1 MGRYNTCESYN
12 FESYVYNIIAKG
24 CASFATAKDAI
35 LKKCMP
41 RILLTLL
48 VFFCAL
54 SACLAQVSGDYES
67 NGTGGGV
74 WNVAATWLTYNGVAY
89 VAAASAPSNSSNN
102 IIIQSGDAVS
112 VTNSQTLGAN
122 MTDNGTL
129 TITGAGTLVCGT
141 GKVLGTGSFTVN
153 AGAALGIGSSTG
165 ISTTAATGN
174 IQVTGG
180 ASFSATANYTYSGG
194 AAQVTGNA
202 LPSPLTG
209 SITFGN
215 TNGSG
220 TSLLANVIV
229 NSPGTVTVTGALACN
244 TFVISGTGSF
254 TLNTGATLLTANAS
268 GISATGVSGSIQT
281 STLIFSDSASY
292 TYYGAVAQV
301 TGTGLPAIL
310 VSLGINNSSA
320 GGVSLTNSM
329 TLNGVLT
336 LTNGIFCLNGNT
348 LNIPSGRTIVRA
360 KGSLSLCG
368 GSIALSGTL
377 NVNYTG
383 TVAVTTGPEIP
394 TSSSGLNN
402 LTINGTGVVVTLGA
416 NVVVNGN
423 LIMTTGTLQ
432 LGGFTLAYSG
442 SSVLVYNGT
451 AAQTVGAEW
460 PSGSFGNNIT
470 VSNTFAA
477 SGVVLNTSKTGYTGR
492 LTVINGGFFNSGSFT
507 LGGAGNI
514 AVNAGGTL
522 ITPNVNGVSAS
533 GAIQL
538 TGTVTFAAGSG
549 YIFDGAA
556 MQVTGSEMPA
566 SVGLLTVNN
575 ATGIRLTNSLI
586 VSGNLT
592 MTQGNIDLNNNSLTL
607 GASVA
612 VPGTLNY
619 TAGTLINTGSFTRW
633 FNLTTIAAGGAAGL
647 FPVGTATNYRPFSV
661 SVPTI
666 PTAGG
671 TITVSYTDASTN
683 STVSFPDGANTVA
696 VIKNLNWSVVPGN
709 GLAGGSYNLDI
720 SGTGYGLVGNVSDLR
735 ITLVGSV
742 VGTAGTNAGT
752 TADPQVNRNGLTQGN
767 LTNVFYLGSVNSIN
781 SPLPITL
788 LSFTATAQNKEVI
801 LNWTTTQEINNG
813 YFTVQRSKNDAGW
826 ENMQQIPGAGNT
838 SGLSSYTW
846 DDPSPYAGISYYRLM
861 QTDLDGT
868 QTYSGIRPVII
879 ATTALLFLYPNPASS
894 LITVSF
900 PLADK
905 YEVSLYSSSGQI
917 VIGPVGGTGNV
928 VAIPVL
934 NIPDGVYFIRIN
946 QAAMATVLKVI
957 IKK

>member
-1 MGRYNTCESYN
+1 MH
-12 FESYVYNIIAKG
+12 VYNNNGKG
-24 CASFATAKDAI
+24 HASFAKAI
-35 LKKCMP
+35 SMNTFFKKCIT
-41 RILLTLL
+41 RIFLTLL
-48 VFFCAL
+48 LFFYAL
-54 SACLAQVSGDYES
+54 NASLAQATGDYES
-67 NGTGGGV
+67 NGTGGGA
-74 WNVAATWLTYNGVAY
+74 WNATTTWLTYNGASY
-89 VAAASAPSNSSNN
+89 VAAIAAPSNSSNN

-129 TITGAGTLVCGT
+129 TITGTGMLVCGT
-141 GKVLGTGSFTVN
+141 SKVLGTGSFAVN
-153 AGAALGIGSSTG
+153 SSAALSIGSTTG

-180 ASFSATANYTYSGG
+180 SSFNAAANYIYTGG

-202 LPSPLTG
+202 LPSPITG
-209 SITFGN
+209 SITFSN

-220 TSLLANVIV
+220 TSLLTNIIV

-244 TFVISGTGSF
+244 TFVISGTGAF

-268 GISATGVSGSIQT
+268 GISATGASGSIQT
-281 STLIFSDSASY
+281 STLVFSDSANY
-292 TYYGAVAQV
+292 TYYGSVAQV

-310 VSLGINNSSA
+310 VSLVISNSSA

-348 LNIPSGRTIVRA
+348 LTIPSGRTIVRA

-368 GSIALSGTL
+368 GTIALTGVL

-383 TVAVTTGPEIP
+383 TTAVTTGPEIP
-394 TSSSGLNN
+394 ASSSGLNN

-416 NVVVNGN
+416 NVIVNGN

-432 LGGFTLAYSG
+432 LGGFTLAYG
-442 SSVLVYNGT
+442 ASSLLIYNGT
-451 AAQTVGAEW
+451 AAQTVGVEW
-460 PSGSFGNNIT
+460 PGSSFSNNIT

-477 SGVVLNTSKTGYTGR
+477 SGVVLNAGKTGYTGA
-492 LTVINGGFFNSGSFT
+492 LTVINGGFFNSGSFS
-507 LGGAGNI
+507 LGGTGNMT
-514 AVNAGGTL
+514 VNAGGSL
-522 ITPNVNGVSAS
+522 ITPNVNGIGAS
-533 GAIQL
+533 GPIQL

-549 YIFDGAA
+549 FIFNGTA
-556 MQVTGSEMPA
+556 MQVTGAQMPA
-566 SVGLLTVNN
+566 SIGTLTVNN
-575 ATGIRLTNSLI
+575 ATGIQLTSALA

-592 MTQGNIDLNNNSLTL
+592 MTQGNIDLNNNALTL
-607 GASVA
+607 GTSVA

-619 TAGTLINTGSFTRW
+619 TAGTLISTGSFTRW
-633 FNLTTIAAGGAAGL
+633 FNLSTIAAGGSAGI

-683 STVSFPDGANTVA
+683 STVSFPDGASTVE
-696 VIKNLNWSVVPGN
+696 VIKNLNWSVATGN

-742 VGTAGTNAGT
+742 IGTAGINAGT
-752 TADPQVNRNGLTQGN
+752 NTDPLVNRTGLTQGN
-767 LTNVFYLGSVNSIN
+767 LNNVFYLGSVNSIN

-788 LSFTATAQNKEVI
+788 LSFTATVQNKQVI
-801 LNWTTTQEINNG
+801 LNWMTTQEINDDI
-813 YFTVQRSKNDAGW
+813 FTVQRSKNGTGW
-826 ENMQQIPGAGNT
+826 ENIQQIAGAGNS

-846 DDPSPYAGISYYRLM
+846 DDPSPYTGISYYRLM
-861 QTDLDGT
+861 ETDLNGER
-868 QTYSGIRPVII
+868 TYSGVRSVIVT
-879 ATTALLFLYPNPASS
+879 TTALLFLYPNPASN
-894 LITVSF
+894 LITISF
-900 PLADK
+900 PSADK
-905 YEVSLYSSSGQI
+905 YEVSLYTSSGQM
-917 VIGPVGGTGNV
+917 VIGPFGGSGNV

-946 QAAMATVLKVI
+946 QAATAAVLKVI
-957 IKK
+957 IKR